1 MTCKHLHEVTKII
14 KAEGLEVLNVQ
25 QQKHLKITVS
35 DGSAVFKVMAA
46 SSPSDRNALKA
57 FRKRLL
63 RLIESYCDG

>member
-46 SSPSDRNALKA
+46 TSPSDRNALKA

-63 RLIESYCDG
+63 QLIESYCDG